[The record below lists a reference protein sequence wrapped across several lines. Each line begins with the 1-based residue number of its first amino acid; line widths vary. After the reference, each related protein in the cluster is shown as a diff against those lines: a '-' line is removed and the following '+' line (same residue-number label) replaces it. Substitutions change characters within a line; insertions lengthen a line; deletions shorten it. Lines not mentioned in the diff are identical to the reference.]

1 MMIRTGLLVCLF
13 LIAALNAQSQDHDAE
28 GHLIQGKASYYA
40 KKFQGRKTASGELFN
55 NRDLTGAH
63 RTLPFNSYVNVVNKI
78 NGRNVIV
85 RINDRGPFV
94 RSRVIDLS
102 ESAARKIGGYHRG
115 LVPVHL
121 EVLNLL
127 QLTPALDSAFH
138 ASSFTDCLGNEARPE
153 GLSISLWSTHDLLH
167 AIYVANDLYLKV
179 DLPAIYIANHK
190 SGGKTIYHVVVSGI
204 PDQQKLN
211 EQISYFE
218 AQGFMEVRSYNP

>member
-1 MMIRTGLLVCLF
+1 MIRQGFLF
-13 LIAALNAQSQDHDAE
+13 FACIIFSTMSVAQDRDAE

-55 NRDLTGAH
+55 NRDLTAAH

-78 NGRNVIV
+78 NNRNVIV
-85 RINDRGPFV
+85 RVNDRGPFA
-94 RSRVIDLS
+94 RGRVIDLS

-127 QLTPALDSAFH
+127 HMTPALDSIFH
-138 ASSFTDCLGNEARPE
+138 ASAFNDCLGNPAKPE
-153 GLSISLWSTHDLLH
+153 DLSISLWSTHDLIH

-179 DLPAIYIANHK
+179 DLPAIYIANK
-190 SGGKTIYHVVVSGI
+190 DSDGKRMYHVVVSGI
-204 PDQQKLN
+204 PDQQKLK

-218 AQGFMEVRSYNP
+218 TQGFMEVKRYDP